1 MKLKKT
7 FIFIIVAFLCL
18 FVSCTENIEPAPE
31 LLGIELLNTEN
42 IEIYLNSVYN
52 PKDVKVMAIYDNE
65 TKSDVTRF
73 SSFSNPDTS
82 SLGEKEIRVTY
93 ESFLES
99 YKIQVVPQPPQ
110 KNYELKIGTM
120 PNKLV
125 YQLNETLELE
135 GLSLKVYLNGL
146 FFSNLD
152 LNSSKVTLKRG
163 GRTVIYLDVIGDYE
177 VILSTDFYEVPLS
190 VSYFIE
196 VIQQTVSHDEE
207 FIIYHQASKLSYNIG
222 DELDTSGLTVGLS
235 DGKNFTVISLDLC
248 TITLWYGGIEKTALD
263 VDGIYEVKIV
273 FSDQLCSYFIEVG
286 TREPVR
292 VLELNYENAKI
303 QYQLGEAYTSSGLE
317 IRYYEDDV
325 LKRIVSPT
333 NCQFKFT
340 VHGMYKESLDE
351 AGTYTVI
358 VEFEGLQAEYRIVV
372 LQKRGIR

>member
-31 LLGIELLNTEN
+31 ILGIELLNTEN

-99 YKIQVVPQPPQ
+99 YKIQVVEQPPQ

-248 TITLWYGGIEKTALD
+248 TITLWYGGIEK
-263 VDGIYEVKIV
+263 KIGRA
-273 FSDQLCSYFIEVG
+273 SC
-286 TREPVR
+286 RER
-292 VLELNYENAKI
+292 V
-303 QYQLGEAYTSSGLE
+303 
-317 IRYYEDDV
+317 
-325 LKRIVSPT
+325 
-333 NCQFKFT
+333 
-340 VHGMYKESLDE
+340 
-351 AGTYTVI
+351 
-358 VEFEGLQAEYRIVV
+358 
-372 LQKRGIR
+372 